1 MFFGEHSG
9 ANLRV
14 KPFPKSQLTTFGRN
28 IARLRERANLTQE
41 KVAEKLDI
49 SARHFQKLEAGT
61 VSPTFGVLL
70 RLRRALGCTWE
81 ELFESL
87 K

>member
-1 MFFGEHSG
+1 M
-9 ANLRV
+9 
-14 KPFPKSQLTTFGRN
+14 KPFPKSQLITFGRN
-28 IARLRERANLTQE
+28 IARLRQRAYLTQE
-41 KVAEKLDI
+41 ATAEELDI

-70 RLRRALGCTWE
+70 RLRRTLNCTWE

>member
-1 MFFGEHSG
+1 M
-9 ANLRV
+9 
-14 KPFPKSQLTTFGRN
+14 KPFPKNQLITFGRN
-28 IARLRERANLTQE
+28 IARLRQRADLTQE
-41 KVAEKLDI
+41 FVSEKLDI

-81 ELFESL
+81 ELFGSL